1 MFDAKD
7 EKRQA
12 DLAYIE
18 RLKCPVFKA
27 KVDKERV
34 DKEKELQ
41 AANVAFHAAE
51 RDRKRKRTDQ

>member
-1 MFDAKD
+1 MFEAKDAKG
-7 EKRQA
+7 RTF
-12 DLAYIE
+12 IE

-34 DKEKELQ
+34 DKEKVLQ

-51 RDRKRKRTDQ
+51 RDRKRKRTEE